1 MTAKEALKI
10 LGVTRKTLDKYVK
23 EGKIRVSKYQIPH
36 MVGWNNYWDEDV
48 YALVGRGLRSKGR
61 DIVAYV
67 RVKGNSKE
75 ANQKM
80 EEQKKSIKT
89 FMQARG
95 VELDRVYEDRSD
107 SLTIEESE
115 RPGLG
120 RLLEACLRKEVAAVV
135 IDTRCRISRFA
146 FDAYM
151 HIFKYS
157 GVEVIII
164 NKVLGDPFYQSEQ
177 SDDIAKVLEQAK
189 IDRLGADE
197 K

>member
-1 MTAKEALKI
+1 MTKNEAMKV
-10 LGVTRKTLDKYVK
+10 LGVSISTLKRYAK

-36 MVGWNNYWDEDV
+36 RMGWNNYWDEDV

-61 DIVAYV
+61 EIVAYV
-67 RVKGNSKE
+67 RVKGHSKE
-75 ANQKM
+75 AEEKM
-80 EEQKKSIKT
+80 QEQKKSIKT

-107 SLTIEESE
+107 SITVHHGE
-115 RPGLG
+115 RPALSE
-120 RLLEACLRKEVAAVV
+120 LLEACLRKEVAAVV

-146 FDAYM
+146 FDAYE
-151 HIFKYS
+151 HIFRYG

-164 NKVLGDPFYQSEQ
+164 NKVLGDPYYQSEQ

-189 IDRLGADE
+189 IDRLGAGE
-197 K
+197 